1 MAGYEP
7 PAEAS
12 LGSRGKR
19 SRTFRVA
26 KIFMAPKGKS
36 RPGRDPGISIP
47 SPGAP
52 GAAQLRHLG
61 AGDVGCA
68 IHGPSF
74 GRRLRRY
81 ARCRAS
87 TVLIL
92 TVGRDRESGVPDCAL
107 AAADGPELANSL
119 CGGAARVVQRR
130 LWATTGT
137 PLRE

>member
-61 AGDVGCA
+61 AGDVGCD
-68 IHGPSF
+68 P
-74 GRRLRRY
+74 RPQLRQE
-81 ARCRAS
+81 ASPVCPCRAS

>member
-61 AGDVGCA
+61 AGDVGCDPRPQLRQEA
-68 IHGPSF
+68 SPVCPLPGVYGADPDRRQGP
-74 GRRLRRY
+74 GERRPGLR
-81 ARCRAS
+81 A
-87 TVLIL
+87 
-92 TVGRDRESGVPDCAL
+92 G
-107 AAADGPELANSL
+107 
-119 CGGAARVVQRR
+119 CG
-130 LWATTGT
+130 
-137 PLRE
+137 